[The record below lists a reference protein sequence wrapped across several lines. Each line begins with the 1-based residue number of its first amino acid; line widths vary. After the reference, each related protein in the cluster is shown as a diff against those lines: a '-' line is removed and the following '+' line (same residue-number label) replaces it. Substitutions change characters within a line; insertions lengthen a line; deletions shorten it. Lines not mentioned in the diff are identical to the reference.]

1 MLSNFGSIQSV
12 SEHKNSLQ
20 NFYEIFGL
28 VEISSLQNYH
38 LISKQFLSNK
48 KFNTHMTELML

>member
-1 MLSNFGSIQSV
+1 MLDNFGSIQYV
-12 SEHKNSLQ
+12 IKQKNSEGD
-20 NFYEIFGL
+20 FHEIFSL
-28 VEISSLQNYH
+28 VEISPLQNYH

>member
-1 MLSNFGSIQSV
+1 MLGNFGSIQSV
-12 SEHKNSLQ
+12 SEQKNSEGH
-20 NFYEIFGL
+20 FYEIFGL

-38 LISKQFLSNK
+38 IISKQFLLNK

>member
-20 NFYEIFGL
+20 NFYEIFDL

-38 LISKQFLSNK
+38 IISKQFLSNK

>member
-1 MLSNFGSIQSV
+1 MLDNFGSIQSV
-12 SEHKNSLQ
+12 SEHKNPEG
-20 NFYEIFGL
+20 NFHEIFDL